1 MVGVLRWMGLF
12 PECEHRIVRIIGG
25 LCRGLRFCTVG
36 IPALI
41 GGLLRQYERRGLA
54 YQTPG
59 SEPYRVRSR
68 CGNRASEVRVYAEDL
83 NALYIDAEQQNGGPT
98 VPRAYTYFLIHTRD
112 QSIASYEGHLRQ
124 PTLGKY

>member
-1 MVGVLRWMGLF
+1 MGLI
-12 PECEHRIVRIIGG
+12 PGRGHRVARTIGCMCRGVRICSI
-25 LCRGLRFCTVG
+25 CF
-36 IPALI
+36 PAVTNALF
-41 GGLLRQYERRGLA
+41 RQYECRGLA

-124 PTLGKY
+124 PTPE